1 MAPRPTW
8 KGYLRLSL
16 VSCPI
21 RLYPATTRSER
32 VSFHLLNPKTKNR
45 IEMRTHDAETGEEIP
60 RDTLLRG
67 YEFDKGRYV
76 VVDDAELDALRIES
90 SETID
95 LVRFV
100 DETEIDPIF
109 HNAPYYVAPEGKIAN
124 ETFRVI
130 QEAMRQAG
138 KAGIGRVVL
147 SSREH
152 AVALSPRHRGM
163 LMMTLRSPEE
173 VREDTEYFADIED
186 VPLDEEMVDM
196 ARRII
201 DQKSGTFVPEELT
214 GDRYQIALR
223 ELIVR
228 KIHGQ
233 KPPAA
238 QAAPGPSNVVNLMDA
253 LKRSLADE
261 ERKAPAP
268 SRKQRG
274 GAAKEEPAARAAPA
288 KRRRSEK

>member
-32 VSFHLLNPKTKNR
+32 VSFHLINPKTKNR
-45 IEMRTHDAETGEEIP
+45 IEMRTHDAESGEEIP
-60 RDTLLRG
+60 RDTLVRG

-76 VVDDAELDALRIES
+76 IVDDDEIDALKIES

-95 LVRFV
+95 LLRFV
-100 DETEIDPIF
+100 DEKEIDPLF
-109 HNAPYYVAPEGKIAN
+109 VNSPYYVAPEGKIAT

-130 QEAMRQAG
+130 QEAMRSEG

-152 AVALSPRHRGM
+152 AVALAPRHGGM
-163 LMMTLRSPEE
+163 VMMTLRSPEE
-173 VREDTEYFADIED
+173 VRDDAEYFGDIEE
-186 VPLDEEMVDM
+186 VPLDKEMVDM

-201 DQKSGTFVPEELT
+201 DQKSGEFVPEELT
-214 GDRYQIALR
+214 GDRYQAALR
-223 ELIVR
+223 ELVAR
-228 KIHGQ
+228 KVHGE
-233 KPPAA
+233 KPAA
-238 QAAPGPSNVVNLMDA
+238 PQAAPGPSNVINLMDA

-268 SRKQRG
+268 SRKQRSR
-274 GAAKEEPAARAAPA
+274 KEEPAARSAPA
-288 KRRRSEK
+288 AKRKRAQK